1 MFGVCLQ
8 YINSTSTNM
17 GSLILKPYHYSSHYS
32 NSGTVLHFLVR
43 VPPFTSYF
51 LRYQGEHLRN
61 IKIVPIVIISSVSR
75 QQL

>member
-1 MFGVCLQ
+1 
-8 YINSTSTNM
+8 M

-51 LRYQGEHLRN
+51 LRYQGEEVEY
-61 IKIVPIVIISSVSR
+61 IQIVLILLFSTVSR

>member
-1 MFGVCLQ
+1 MLFLCLQ

-51 LRYQGEHLRN
+51 LRYQGENFVYKQIILFLL
-61 IKIVPIVIISSVSR
+61 ISS
-75 QQL
+75 LF